1 MEMVVVVVVVM
12 LLLLLG
18 RGGRGGV
25 GTTTEQPSLSPPLG
39 HGRTPVVIVGIIMG
53 LSSYVV
59 RIGIVDTGALV
70 RAFFWVDVG
79 IVGVVLLRGAVVAVV
94 GRRATVG
101 LS

>member
-1 MEMVVVVVVVM
+1 MEMVVVVFITM
-12 LLLLLG
+12 LLGG
-18 RGGRGGV
+18 RRRGGV
-25 GTTTEQPSLSPPLG
+25 GTTMVQPSPLG
-39 HGRTPVVIVGIIMG
+39 HGRTPVIVVVIIMG